1 MGWISYRIVLVPVCY
16 LGLSGGYRWHF
27 ERRLAMRYVTR
38 DQYERDLTSWEN
50 IQNTIRNMNIQARP
64 PTIEE
69 LRSNY
74 LLDNIVVQMPRTDA
88 ILGHGSSLNK
98 YPH

>member
-1 MGWISYRIVLVPVCY
+1 
-16 LGLSGGYRWHF
+16 
-27 ERRLAMRYVTR
+27 MRYVTQ
-38 DQYERDLTSWEN
+38 DQYERDVTSWEN
-50 IQNTIRNMNIQARP
+50 ITNTIRNMRIEGGRP

-74 LLDNIVVQMPRTDA
+74 LLENIVVQLPRKDP
-88 ILGHGSSLNK
+88 ILGHGSPPI